1 MPIKHTHF
9 CLLPAGVYI
18 GSIPGEASR
27 RQDKDAGK
35 SILLLGVEGK
45 TPTKRSI
52 FCIIRD
58 SG

>member
-27 RQDKDAGK
+27 REAKDGGK
-35 SILLLGVEGK
+35 SILLLGVEDK
-45 TPTKRSI
+45 IPMKRFI